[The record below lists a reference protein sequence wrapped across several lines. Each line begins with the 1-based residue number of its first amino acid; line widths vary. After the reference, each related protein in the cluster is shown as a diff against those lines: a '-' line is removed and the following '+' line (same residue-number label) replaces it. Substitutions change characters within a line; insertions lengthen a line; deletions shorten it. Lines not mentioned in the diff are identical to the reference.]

1 MSSETQTVSLLGES
15 ITVLY
20 GGEEEQERES
30 EINMEKLYELMKN
43 MGKTI
48 NERLNEMSATIDA
61 KNKTI
66 DNALQKV
73 DKLCEQMVSITNR
86 VNTIENEMSAVNKTC
101 GEFHEHL
108 NGMSNVFDGVK
119 EQVADMEE
127 KTQDLRNK
135 LGDIES
141 KFERCT
147 SLRET
152 EIKKLIEENEE
163 LSDQITDLRCR
174 SMKYNLIF
182 SGIYENDH
190 ENTEEVLRDF
200 MARNLDIDHQV
211 EFTSVH
217 RFGKKN
223 KKRARPIVAK
233 FIYQCDLDQVL
244 KSAKKLKGK
253 PFQINQ
259 QFPEEIE
266 QARKS
271 LYPIMKEHKQKGDHV
286 KLVRDILYINGQPY
300 NPETEEE
307 YSNPPRRD
315 RPTPNRHRSVSNKR
329 RRISSSQETR

>member
-1 MSSETQTVSLLGES
+1 
-15 ITVLY
+15 
-20 GGEEEQERES
+20 
-30 EINMEKLYELMKN
+30 
-43 MGKTI
+43 
-48 NERLNEMSATIDA
+48 
-61 KNKTI
+61 
-66 DNALQKV
+66 
-73 DKLCEQMVSITNR
+73 
-86 VNTIENEMSAVNKTC
+86 
-101 GEFHEHL
+101 
-108 NGMSNVFDGVK
+108 
-119 EQVADMEE
+119 
-127 KTQDLRNK
+127 
-135 LGDIES
+135 
-141 KFERCT
+141 
-147 SLRET
+147 
-152 EIKKLIEENEE
+152 
-163 LSDQITDLRCR
+163 
-174 SMKYNLIF
+174 MKYNLIF

>member
-1 MSSETQTVSLLGES
+1 
-15 ITVLY
+15 
-20 GGEEEQERES
+20 
-30 EINMEKLYELMKN
+30 
-43 MGKTI
+43 
-48 NERLNEMSATIDA
+48 
-61 KNKTI
+61 
-66 DNALQKV
+66 
-73 DKLCEQMVSITNR
+73 
-86 VNTIENEMSAVNKTC
+86 MSAVNKTC
-101 GEFHEHL
+101 GELHEHL

-135 LGDIES
+135 LGIH
-141 KFERCT
+141 
-147 SLRET
+147 
-152 EIKKLIEENEE
+152 
-163 LSDQITDLRCR
+163 
-174 SMKYNLIF
+174 
-182 SGIYENDH
+182 ENDH

-244 KSAKKLKGK
+244 KSAKKLKEK

-271 LYPIMKEHKQKGDHV
+271 LYPIMKEHRQKGDHV
-286 KLVRDILYINGQPY
+286 KLVRDIQ
-300 NPETEEE
+300 
-307 YSNPPRRD
+307 YS
-315 RPTPNRHRSVSNKR
+315 
-329 RRISSSQETR
+329 I